1 MMIDLPAPHIGL
13 QRVLLLAQLVMS
25 LLIVMRLMFYR
36 KKHARH
42 KVHMSLVAYLLLVAY
57 GWTAIRILTG
67 EYLSPVDWSDL
78 AVNAAV
84 LLAVFYAKGNIARFL
99 MTAPSAQFAVRVS
112 GQFPARRNPTV
123 SKETKL

>member
-1 MMIDLPAPHIGL
+1 MIESIHPHEGL
-13 QRVLLLAQLVMS
+13 QRALLIAHLVMS
-25 LLIVMRLMFYR
+25 LLVIGRLMFYR

-42 KVHMSLVAYLLLVAY
+42 KVHMSFVAYFLLVAY

-84 LLAVFYAKGNIARFL
+84 LVAVFCAKGNIARFL
-99 MTAPSAQFAVRVS
+99 MASSTWSAKAGAHFPSPRSASTPRE
-112 GQFPARRNPTV
+112 N
-123 SKETKL
+123 E

>member
-1 MMIDLPAPHIGL
+1 MNELIHPYIDL
-13 QRVLLLAQLVMS
+13 QRVLLIAQLVIS
-25 LLIVMRLMFYR
+25 LLVVGRLMFYR

-42 KVHMSLVAYLLLVAY
+42 KVHMSVVAYLLLVAY

-99 MTAPSAQFAVRVS
+99 MTAPGARYKVRVS
-112 GQFPARRNPTV
+112 GQFPPQRNPSV